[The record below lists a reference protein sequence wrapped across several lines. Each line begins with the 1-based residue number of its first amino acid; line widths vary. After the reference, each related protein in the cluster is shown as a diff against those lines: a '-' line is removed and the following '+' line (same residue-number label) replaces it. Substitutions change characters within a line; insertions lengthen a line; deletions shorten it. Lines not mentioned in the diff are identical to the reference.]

1 MKITEYKPT
10 GHTTA
15 SAAATLASS
24 IKTAQAAGRVPE
36 RLGKNLTAAVENTY
50 REMRA
55 MSDHAQDE
63 ARDFLAGEQRAYT
76 DMEAA
81 LDLLAPINQ
90 ELGRIDLPDGVQAAQ
105 DAAWGRRESIESDYV
120 KDRPLAKGQTF
131 AGYVQ
136 ARGLRAG
143 LEDLSDGCDL
153 DKYLRGTLFGNWKG
167 ADRELQIANTLSGAS
182 ATTGG
187 VLIPTALTARI
198 IDLARAQTRV
208 LEAGASMVPMESRT
222 VDVPRWTQGP
232 ALAWRTENAIVG
244 ESDAA
249 LDKVT
254 LVAKNLATVVRASRE
269 LVEDTDITSAL
280 SGAIAA
286 AFAAKIDSAAMY
298 ADGTSGAP
306 TGIKS
311 NSGVTKT
318 SMGTNGASMTNWD
331 NLVDSVGRL
340 RDHNEAPNASIM
352 ADRSARVLAK
362 LKDTT
367 NQPLVAPSYLDG
379 VSRLTTSNVPINL
392 TVGTSNDTSDVF
404 TGDWT
409 KLLIGVRTEL
419 TIQILNERYMTNDA
433 AGSPAGGQYGFL
445 VWWRGDI
452 ALERPNAFDV
462 ITGVRG

>member
-1 MKITEYKPT
+1 MKITEYKPN

-15 SAAATLASS
+15 KDAAALVASV
-24 IKTAQAAGRVPE
+24 KAAQAAGRVPE
-36 RLGKNLTAAVENTY
+36 RLGKSLAAATENTF

-55 MSDHAQDE
+55 MTDHAQDE
-63 ARDFLAGEQRAYT
+63 ARDFLASEQRTYT

-81 LDLLAPINQ
+81 LDILGPVNT
-90 ELGRIDLPDGVQAAQ
+90 ELDRVSLPDGVQAAQ
-105 DAAWGRRESIESDYV
+105 DAYHGRDSVDSDYAQG
-120 KDRPLAKGQTF
+120 RPLAKGHTF
-131 AGYVQ
+131 ASYVRN
-136 ARGLRAG
+136 RGIRAAG
-143 LEDLSDGCDL
+143 EDVSDGVDL
-153 DKYLRGTLFGNWKG
+153 DKYLRGVLFNQWRG
-167 ADRELQIANTLSGAS
+167 ADRELRIANAMSGAS
-182 ATTGG
+182 SAAGG
-187 VLIPTALTARI
+187 VLIPAILTAQI

-208 LEAGASMVPMESRT
+208 FEAGAQLVPMENRT
-222 VDVPRWTQGP
+222 VDVPRWATDP
-232 ALAWRTENAIVG
+232 SLSWRTENAIVA
-244 ESDAA
+244 ESDAE

-254 LVAKNLATVVRASRE
+254 LDAKALATVVRASRE
-269 LVEDTDITSAL
+269 LVEDTDITGAL

-286 AFAAKIDSAAMY
+286 AFAGKVDSAAMY
-298 ADGTSGAP
+298 ADGSSGAP

-318 SMGTNGASMTNWD
+318 ALGSGNGASMTSWD

-367 NQPLVAPSYLDG
+367 NQPLAAPSYLDNIA
-379 VSRLTTSNVPINL
+379 RLTTSNVPINL
-392 TVGTSNDTSDVF
+392 TVGTSTDTSDVF
-404 TGDWT
+404 TGDWS
-409 KLLIGVRTEL
+409 KLIVGVRTSL
-419 TIQILNERYMTNDA
+419 TIQILSERYMTNDA

>member
-15 SAAATLASS
+15 SAAASLASS
-24 IKTAQAAGRVPE
+24 IKTAQAAGRVPDK
-36 RLGKNLTAAVENTY
+36 LGKNLDTAVENTW
-50 REMRA
+50 REMQA
-55 MSDHAQDE
+55 MTDHAQDE
-63 ARDFLAGEQRAYT
+63 GRDFLASESRTYT

-81 LDLLAPINQ
+81 LDLLAPLNK
-90 ELGRIDLPDGVQAAQ
+90 ELSRIDMPAGLQAAQ
-105 DAAWGRRESIESDYV
+105 NAAWGRTDAAEQAYAAGRPLAHGQTFFGYV
-120 KDRPLAKGQTF
+120 KDRGI
-131 AGYVQ
+131 
-136 ARGLRAG
+136 REG
-143 LEDLSDGCDL
+143 LEDLSDGIDA
-153 DKYLRGTLFGNWKG
+153 DKYLRGVLFNQWKG
-167 ADRELQIANTLSGAS
+167 ADRELRIANAMSGAS
-182 ATTGG
+182 SAAGG
-187 VLIPTALTARI
+187 VLIPTLLTAQI

-208 LEAGASMVPMESRT
+208 FEAGAQLVPMESRT
-222 VDVPRWTQGP
+222 VDVPRWTTDP
-232 ALAWRTENAIVG
+232 TLSWRTENAIVA

-249 LDKVT
+249 LDKIT
-254 LVAKNLATVVRASRE
+254 LSAKGLSTVVRASRE
-269 LVEDTDITSAL
+269 LVEDTDITGAL

-286 AFAAKIDSAAMY
+286 AFAAKIDSASMY
-298 ADGTSGAP
+298 ADGASGAP
-306 TGIKS
+306 TGVKA

-318 SMGTNGASMTNWD
+318 SMGANGASMTSWD

-340 RDHNEAPNASIM
+340 RDHNETPNASIM

-379 VSRLTTSNVPINL
+379 VPRLTTSNVPINL

-404 TGDWT
+404 TGDWS
-409 KLLIGVRTEL
+409 KLIVGVRTSL
-419 TIQILNERYMTNDA
+419 TIQILSERYMTNDA